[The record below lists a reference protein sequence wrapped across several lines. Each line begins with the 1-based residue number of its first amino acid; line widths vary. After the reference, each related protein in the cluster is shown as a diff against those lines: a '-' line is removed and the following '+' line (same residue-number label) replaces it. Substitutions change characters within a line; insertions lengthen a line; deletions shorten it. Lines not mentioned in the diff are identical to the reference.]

1 MRAVI
6 ADDSGLFRRGLRLL
20 LEAAGVEVAADTE
33 DVVQLLS
40 AVAEHRPD
48 VVVVDVR
55 MPPAYVDEGLV
66 AAEEIR
72 RRWPGVGVLL
82 LSTYA
87 DTTWAQRLLSESA
100 DGVGYLLKDRVDDVT
115 QMTSAMRRVA
125 NGGTAVDAEIVGS
138 LVRRTRTRGQLDSL
152 TPRERHVLELM
163 AQGLSN
169 AGIARRLFVSAKT
182 VETHV
187 AAVFSKLRLASD
199 NSSSDQNRRVR
210 AVLTY
215 LEHSP

>member
-1 MRAVI
+1 MI

-20 LEAAGVEVAADTE
+20 LEAAGVEVPADAE
-33 DVVQLLS
+33 DVVQLLR
-40 AVAEHRPD
+40 AVEEHRPD

-55 MPPAYVDEGLV
+55 MPPAYVDEGLR

-87 DTTWAQRLLSESA
+87 ETTWAQRLLSDSP

-115 QMTSAMRRVA
+115 QLTGAMRRVA
-125 NGGTAVDAEIVGS
+125 LGGTALDPEVVAS
-138 LVRRTRTRGQLDSL
+138 LVRRTRTHGQLESL

-169 AGIARRLFVSAKT
+169 AGIGRRLFLSGKT

-187 AAVFSKLRLASD
+187 AAVFSKLHLAGDDGSG
-199 NSSSDQNRRVR
+199 DQNRRVR
-210 AVLTY
+210 AVITF
-215 LEHSP
+215 LEHSS